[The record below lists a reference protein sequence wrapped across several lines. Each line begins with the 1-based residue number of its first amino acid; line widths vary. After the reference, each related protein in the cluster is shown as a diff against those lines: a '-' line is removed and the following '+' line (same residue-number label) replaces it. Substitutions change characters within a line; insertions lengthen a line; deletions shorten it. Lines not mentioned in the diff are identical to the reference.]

1 MPEYPYIP
9 KRDTKVWIANRDG
22 TTDKRWVDAY
32 SPENDMIYL
41 RSVESN
47 KKWNCGLREYPASL
61 LGVTIFYDY
70 REAKAAAKRFS
81 DNAALELAARREAM
95 A

>member
-47 KKWNCGLREYPASL
+47 KKWNCGLRDPARL
-61 LGVTIFYDY
+61 LGVKIFCDY
-70 REAKAAAKRFS
+70 REAKAAAKKMAE
-81 DNAALELAARREAM
+81 DAARERAARREAT

>member
-47 KKWNCGLREYPASL
+47 KTWNCGLREYPARL
-61 LGVTIFYDY
+61 LGVKIFCDY
-70 REAKAAAKRFS
+70 REAKAAAKKMAE
-81 DNAALELAARREAM
+81 DAARERAARREATV
-95 A
+95 